1 MSIKVKCQMPK
12 AVIFDLDGTLV
23 SSSLDFTAIREQ
35 TACVPGQDILEYMAG
50 LPPTKKVRV
59 AEIIREHEM
68 ADAHTCELLPGV
80 DAMLARL
87 DGLNIRTAIV
97 TRNSAPAT
105 RIKLA
110 RTGIQLE
117 QVLTREDAPAKPA
130 PDALLGLAKQWG
142 LPNEECVYVGDYVYD
157 LEAAQR
163 ANMHACLYASKGVPS
178 FSEKA
183 HFVYQHHADFET
195 ALRNYWLSIAI
206 ES

>member
-35 TACVPGQDILEYMAG
+35 TACVPEQDILEYMAA
-50 LPPTKKVRV
+50 LPPTKKARV

-105 RIKLA
+105 QIKLA

-117 QVLTREDAPAKPA
+117 QVITREDAPAKPA
-130 PDALLGLAKQWG
+130 PDALLSLAKQWG
-142 LPNEECVYVGDYVYD
+142 LSNEECVYVGDYVYD
-157 LEAAQR
+157 LEAAHR
-163 ANMHACLYASKGVPS
+163 ANMHACLYAVMRACPAFLSKRIL
-178 FSEKA
+178 FI
-183 HFVYQHHADFET
+183 
-195 ALRNYWLSIAI
+195 SITMI
-206 ES
+206 LKQR